1 MRQLRGNK
9 SLPDI
14 RSVLL
19 LPAFPHFSFLADC
32 GNDYFHPVV
41 SVAVT
46 LMYCGYDAR
55 CYFNVCSK
63 ADMSSLCYGTEPTTK
78 KWKTENYGSQCSRT
92 LHTLLDTSTDLTGFC
107 CECYHR
113 GHIIHYAPTIGSIK
127 RCRDPSVCLS
137 PELCGLRIHP
147 HTDVDP
153 PRLAGV
159 ISSRCAI
166 SCWYR
171 CAGGFY

>member
-19 LPAFPHFSFLADC
+19 LAAFPHFLFLADC

-63 ADMSSLCYGTEPTTK
+63 ADMSLLCYGTEPTTK
-78 KWKTENYGSQCSRT
+78 KWKTGNYGSQCSRT

-127 RCRDPSVCLS
+127 RCRHPSVCLS
-137 PELCGLRIHP
+137 PELCGLQIHP

-153 PRLAGV
+153 PR
-159 ISSRCAI
+159 
-166 SCWYR
+166 
-171 CAGGFY
+171 